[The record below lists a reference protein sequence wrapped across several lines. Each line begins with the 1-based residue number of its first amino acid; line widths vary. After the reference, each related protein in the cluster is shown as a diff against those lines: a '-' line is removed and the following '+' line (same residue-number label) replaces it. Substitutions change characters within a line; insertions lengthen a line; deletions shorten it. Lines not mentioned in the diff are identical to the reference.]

1 MRGATSRYVEVE
13 PGDFILADED
23 GAIVIPAH
31 IVEKVLIEAERLT
44 ATEVSIRKDLS
55 QGLSLA
61 EALAK
66 YGHV

>member
-1 MRGATSRYVEVE
+1 
-13 PGDFILADED
+13 
-23 GAIVIPAH
+23 
-31 IVEKVLIEAERLT
+31 VLVEAERLT